1 VCCSVNPQLTKNPI
15 KRNKTNN
22 SFVSRGCVG
31 RNRVQHKVLDLLIPK
46 NQKKIKIFYSRTTG
60 VLWQLSPP
68 DGIAICVCIC
78 I

>member
-1 VCCSVNPQLTKNPI
+1 MCCSVNPQLTKNPI